1 MKRVFRDIFLEEG
14 LVEINFAF
22 GFNKKLICLVVGGV
36 CGEGLFGLFCVK
48 RAVLVLAKAGEAMDE
63 VVLRC

>member
-1 MKRVFRDIFLEEG
+1 MRLG
-14 LVEINFAF
+14 LI
-22 GFNKKLICLVVGGV
+22 KKLTCLVVGEV

-48 RAVLVLAKAGEAMDE
+48 RAVLVLAKAGKAMDE